1 MYKVFE
7 YEFSEDVLNFDLGMK
22 KGSENFGGELFDAM
36 CRRRYMY
43 EESIDKALFKEFWE
57 QISEPK
63 FEYRL
68 RTFFDM

>member
-1 MYKVFE
+1 
-7 YEFSEDVLNFDLGMK
+7 MK

-43 EESIDKALFKEFWE
+43 EDSINKAEFKEFWE
-57 QISEPK
+57 QICEPK